1 MAGKGGYQAPTNP
14 APVSGPGA
22 LSQRTDGG
30 PADTQAAQ
38 YVSGLPYGE
47 GQALMATQQAAPMA
61 ASSAMPQSAP
71 IVPLNAPSQRPNE
84 PVTAGADA
92 GPGPGMS
99 SLGLGAKDVAANT
112 ESRAIMASY
121 VPALLNIAAQ
131 PGTSPETRNII
142 RQLREMI

>member
-1 MAGKGGYQAPTNP
+1 MAGVGGYQAPANP
-14 APVSGPGA
+14 APASGPGA
-22 LSQRTDGG
+22 MSQRTDGG
-30 PADTQAAQ
+30 PADAQAAQ

-47 GQALMATQQAAPMA
+47 GQALMAQQQAAPMA
-61 ASSAMPQSAP
+61 ASGMMPQSAP
-71 IVPLNAPSQRPNE
+71 IVPFNAPSQRPDE

-99 SLGLGAKDVAANT
+99 SLGLGAKDVAANA

-121 VPALLNIAAQ
+121 VPALLNIASQ